1 MPLRFGAK
9 IQANVPRN
17 VPRHQNPSGVLPQ
30 FDVKKG
36 TEFVLPPD
44 TNSQYKLIEV
54 TGSDALIRTPTGE
67 KFRVRNID
75 P

>member
-1 MPLRFGAK
+1 M
-9 IQANVPRN
+9 
-17 VPRHQNPSGVLPQ
+17 
-30 FDVKKG
+30 KKG